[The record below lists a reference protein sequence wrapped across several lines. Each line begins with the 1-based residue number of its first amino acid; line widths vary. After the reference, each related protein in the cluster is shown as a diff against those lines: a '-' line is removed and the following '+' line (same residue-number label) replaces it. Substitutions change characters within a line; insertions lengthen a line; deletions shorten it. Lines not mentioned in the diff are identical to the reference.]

1 MTNTP
6 DFGFDPAPEVVGW
19 VKISHHIGSE
29 PKLSDIPEE
38 LVLAALGL
46 AVAALGYAVARETDT
61 LTLNQLRR
69 HAVVPAASPEGVMDV
84 AHALVEAGLW
94 SLTEAGDFIIGG
106 AVEAIEEK
114 RSRIERASRAGRA
127 SGLSRRKILEDT
139 NGVSRFK
146 QNPNLETPF

>member
-1 MTNTP
+1 MNNSP
-6 DFGFDPAPEVVGW
+6 NYGFDPAPEVVGW

-69 HAVVPAASPEGVMDV
+69 HAVVPAASPDSVVDV
-84 AHALVEAGLW
+84 SHALVAAGFW
-94 SLTEAGDFIIGG
+94 DLTEEGDFIIGG

-127 SGLSRRKILEDT
+127 SGLSRRKNVEQTDLPEIPEPNT
-139 NGVSRFK
+139 NH
-146 QNPNLETPF
+146 ETPF